1 MESGTTNES
10 AGGAKLPPADFSGFI
25 VSLAHAALVHL
36 GEMPDPST
44 GLVSPNMDQARYTID
59 LIDMFAEKTRGNLTE
74 EEEML
79 LKRVA
84 SDLKL
89 KFVRRG

>member
-1 MESGTTNES
+1 MAESEESPKPEGTR
-10 AGGAKLPPADFSGFI
+10 LPPADFAGFI

-44 GLVSPNMDQARYTID
+44 GAPARNIEQARYTID
-59 LIDMFAEKTRGNLTE
+59 LIDMFAEKTRGNLTPE
-74 EEEML
+74 ENL
-79 LKRVA
+79 LMERVA

-89 KFVRRG
+89 KFVRRS

>member
-1 MESGTTNES
+1 MDTEGVFDKT
-10 AGGAKLPPADFSGFI
+10 GGAKMPPPDFSGFI
-25 VSLAHAALVHL
+25 VSLAHAAMVHL
-36 GEMPDPST
+36 GEMPDPTT
-44 GLVSPNMDQARYTID
+44 GILSPNVDQARYTID

>member
-1 MESGTTNES
+1 MTSESVAGT
-10 AGGAKLPPADFSGFI
+10 KLPPADFSGFI

-74 EEEML
+74 EEDML